1 MNIYIYIYI
10 LATIHTSDDSYF
22 FFIIKSSVNYLVIVV
37 VVYFY
42 VKIGTRNYF
51 TSNKATI
58 TKNLKL
64 SNYMNQ

>member
-1 MNIYIYIYI
+1 
-10 LATIHTSDDSYF
+10 
-22 FFIIKSSVNYLVIVV
+22 LVIVV

-58 TKNLKL
+58 TKKLKL